1 MALKCQRSL
10 DSYESN
16 DETKNIRPTQD
27 GSIHCFSTTNC
38 EEVDEEDAEEKTLLK
53 GKEKNGTISKNLKV
67 ENKLLFI
74 KNV

>member
-27 GSIHCFSTTNC
+27 DSIHCFSTTNC
-38 EEVDEEDAEEKTLLK
+38 AELDEEDAEEKTLLK
-53 GKEKNGTISKNLKV
+53 GKEKHGTISKNSKV
-67 ENKLLFI
+67 EKQITLY
-74 KNV
+74 

>member
-27 GSIHCFSTTNC
+27 DSIHCFSTTNC
-38 EEVDEEDAEEKTLLK
+38 EELDEEDAEEKTLLK
-53 GKEKNGTISKNLKV
+53 GKEKNSKV
-67 ENKLLFI
+67 EKQITFH
-74 KNV
+74 

>member
-53 GKEKNGTISKNLKV
+53 GEEKNGTISKNLKV
-67 ENKLLFI
+67 DNKLLFI